1 MWTPRIKLLT
11 FLPNPFANIHLY
23 ILDRSWELSPFWIK
37 LLLLCV
43 WGEPSK
49 VGTLTRRRSKV
60 TTPLPLTSKGEKVR
74 ESSLLGGVVNWHQCQ
89 RQRLLTFGVRD
100 HWHWC
105 QNEKLSQLVKQFM
118 SRCSQHQCKCQ
129 QATNYVLD
137 KSRNIVVWRRSTLKS
152 AKSLPD
158 SKYTWSFVK
167 GLRSQPLIQNVRST

>member
-1 MWTPRIKLLT
+1 M
-11 FLPNPFANIHLY
+11 
-23 ILDRSWELSPFWIK
+23 
-37 LLLLCV
+37 
-43 WGEPSK
+43 
-49 VGTLTRRRSKV
+49 
-60 TTPLPLTSKGEKVR
+60 SKGEKVR
-74 ESSLLGGVVNWHQCQ
+74 ESSLLGGVVDWHQGQ
-89 RQRLLTFGVRD
+89 RGRLLTFGVRD

-158 SKYTWSFVK
+158 SKIYMIIRQRFTFTAINSKCPQHIKAMPAVWKRWPQTPVANNVYACRRMHCWNACK
-167 GLRSQPLIQNVRST
+167 TPALLTDVGRLRRHGITVLDA